1 MKRFFALALTVFMLL
16 CFSAGSVFG
25 GGQQSGGGD
34 GKIQIEFWTLAL
46 QPTFTGFIQGLIDKY
61 EAQHPNI
68 KIYWQDLPWDGIQ
81 DKFLTTTAGGN
92 PPDVVNIWSQL
103 ALTYAGKGAL
113 LDLEANA
120 TPAQKAIYLEAA
132 YNSARLGNSVYA
144 FPWYATPNISVYNKE
159 LLAKAGLSKPP
170 ETFDEAFAAA
180 VDFRQKTG
188 AYLLTPPSMFHV
200 FYNYGIPMVSED
212 KRRATFNTPETV
224 ALVTR
229 LRDLGRA
236 GAFNTEPGSWDNW
249 DADRQLYATERLA
262 MVLGGPQTVTRI
274 KDESPGMLVKTGVG
288 PAVMGPAKISGEAI
302 MNLVVSKNSKHP
314 QEAIDFANFITNDEN
329 QLAFCHEVSIF
340 PTTKIAAA
348 DPFFR
353 SDMETLEGQANYY
366 ASISAQDAVDMTL
379 GLENDDTIK
388 QEIDNI
394 MDAIFATGTEPARAV
409 ANAAA
414 RVDELLAQ
422 FSR

>member
-1 MKRFFALALTVFMLL
+1 MKKSFAVVCMVL
-16 CFSAGSVFG
+16 CFTAGTAFG
-25 GGQQSGGGD
+25 GARRQGGSGD
-34 GKIQIEFWTLAL
+34 TKIQLEFWTLAL
-46 QPTFTGFIQGLIDKY
+46 QPTFTGFIQGMIDTY

-68 KIYWQDLPWDGIQ
+68 RIYWQDLPWDGIQ
-81 DKFLTTTAGGN
+81 DKFLTATAGGN

-103 ALTYAGKGAL
+103 ALTYGGKGAL

-159 LLAKAGLSKPP
+159 LLAKGGLSKPP
-170 ETFDEAFAAA
+170 ETFDEAFAQA
-180 VDFRQKTG
+180 VDFRTKTG

-212 KRRATFNTPETV
+212 KRRAAFNTPEAV

-236 GAFNTEPGSWDNW
+236 GAFNTEPGSWDDW
-249 DADRQLYATERLA
+249 DGDRQLFATEKLA

-274 KDESPGMLVKTGVG
+274 KDEAPAMLAKTGVG
-288 PAVMGPAKISGEAI
+288 PAVMGPAEISGEAI
-302 MNLVVSKNSKHP
+302 LNVVVSKGTKHP
-314 QEAIDFANFITNDEN
+314 KEAVDFANFITNDEN
-329 QLAFCHEVSIF
+329 QLAFCHIVSIF

-379 GLENDDTIK
+379 GLENDENVK

-394 MDAIFATGTEPARAV
+394 TDAIFATGTDPARAI
-409 ANAAA
+409 ANAEA
-414 RVDELLAQ
+414 RVNDLLAQ
-422 FSR
+422 NR

>member
-1 MKRFFALALTVFMLL
+1 MKRFLAVSLVVLTLFCVA
-16 CFSAGSVFG
+16 AGMAFG
-25 GGQQSGGGD
+25 GGRADGGRD
-34 GKIQIEFWTLAL
+34 ERIQIEFWTLSL
-46 QPTFTGFIQGLIDKY
+46 QPTFTGFIQSLIDKY
-61 EAQHPNI
+61 EAGHPNI
-68 KIYWQDLPWDGIQ
+68 RIYWQDLPWDGIQ

-120 TPAQKAIYLEAA
+120 SPAQKSIYLEAA
-132 YNSARLGNSVYA
+132 YNSARLGNGVYA

-159 LLAKAGLSKPP
+159 LLAQGGLSKPP
-170 ETFDEAFAAA
+170 ATFDEAFTMA
-180 VDFRQKTG
+180 VDFRAKTG

-200 FYNYGIPMVSED
+200 FYNYGIPMVSAD
-212 KRRATFNTPETV
+212 KKRAAFNTPEAV

-249 DADRQLYATERLA
+249 DGDRQLYATGKLA

-274 KDESPGMLVKTGVG
+274 KDEAPAMLAKTGVG

-302 MNLVVSKNSKHP
+302 MNMVISKASKHP
-314 QEAIDFANFITNDEN
+314 KEAIDFANFITNDEN
-329 QLAFCHEVSIF
+329 QLAFCHIVSIF

-348 DPFFR
+348 DPFFQ
-353 SDMETLEGQANYY
+353 SDMESLEGQANYY

-379 GLENDDTIK
+379 GLENDENVK

-394 MDAIFATGTEPARAV
+394 TDAIFATGTDPAQAI
-409 ANAAA
+409 ANAET
-414 RVDELLAQ
+414 RVNELLAQ
-422 FSR
+422 NSN